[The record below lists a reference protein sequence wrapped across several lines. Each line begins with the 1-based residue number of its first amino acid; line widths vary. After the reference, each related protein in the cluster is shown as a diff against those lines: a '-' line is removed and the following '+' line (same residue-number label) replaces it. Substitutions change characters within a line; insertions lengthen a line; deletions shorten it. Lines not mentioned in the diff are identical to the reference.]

1 MEGTPDVGQSSA
13 QEEDLS
19 FFWASAVS
27 VESLPLAAL
36 EPVGLEQSQAA
47 LEALVARSIRP
58 LEQLG
63 PRALICPRHQTGRS
77 LQLALFALD
86 SGAHPGPQIGGH
98 DHDGCQT

>member
-19 FFWASAVS
+19 FFWASAAS
-27 VESLPLAAL
+27 VESLPLAVL
-36 EPVGLEQSQAA
+36 QQEQSQVA
-47 LEALVARSIRP
+47 LEALVARCRP
-58 LEQLG
+58 LEQLV
-63 PRALICPRHQTGRS
+63 PQASVCPRHQTGHS

-86 SGAHPGPQIGGH
+86 SEAHPGPQIVGH